1 MMRDTTKAAASL
13 PSPLGRGVGGEGTAK
28 RSSAPIAPGIPA
40 AVHDAGDHFDR
51 SAPTARA
58 SIVPSPQPLSRG
70 ERGSSAA
77 TAEAPAN
84 DRPLSAADALR
95 LFARSRSQQKRAS
108 RIARPRGVTLRQ
120 TLASLVIVGF
130 LAGCA
135 SAPVKHQPDP
145 NYAPISAASYPQPAA
160 PSNGAIYREGAGG
173 MALFA
178 DRRARHPGDLLTI
191 TLAERTLAQSR
202 SSTSTSKSTDIGMS
216 GSIAGGA
223 VTLGGRDVLATSI
236 GADRSFDGAGTSD
249 QSNRLEGNL
258 TVTVVDRLPNGNLLV
273 RGEKLLRLNRA
284 DEVVQVQGI
293 VRPADIGQD
302 NSIPSSRVGDA
313 RIVYTGRGTMAQANA
328 QGWLSRFFNSAV
340 MP

>member
-1 MMRDTTKAAASL
+1 MTRFTATASL
-13 PSPLGRGVGGEGTAK
+13 PSPLGRGVGGEGTAELH
-28 RSSAPIAPGIPA
+28 SPPIATGAPTA
-40 AVHDAGDHFDR
+40 ALGAGDHFER
-51 SAPTARA
+51 SAPSTGAPL
-58 SIVPSPQPLSRG
+58 VPSPQPLARG
-70 ERGSSAA
+70 ERGFSAGA
-77 TAEAPAN
+77 SELPAN
-84 DRPLSAADALR
+84 DSRLSAADALR
-95 LFARSRSQQKRAS
+95 QFAIRRSRQKRA
-108 RIARPRGVTLRQ
+108 ARAPKPLRGHLKALAVSILLLATL
-120 TLASLVIVGF
+120 TA
-130 LAGCA
+130 CA
-135 SAPVKHQPDP
+135 PAMVKHQPDP
-145 NYAPISAASYPQPAA
+145 NYAPISAASYPQPAQ

-202 SSTSTSKSTDIGMS
+202 SSTSTSKNTEIGMS

-258 TVTVVDRLPNGNLLV
+258 TVTVVDRLPNGNLVV